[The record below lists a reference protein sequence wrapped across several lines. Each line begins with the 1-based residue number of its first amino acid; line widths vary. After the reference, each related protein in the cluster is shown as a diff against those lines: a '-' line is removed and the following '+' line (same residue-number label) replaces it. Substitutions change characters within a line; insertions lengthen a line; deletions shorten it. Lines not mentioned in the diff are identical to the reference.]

1 AHGPPGHHRA
11 AALDL
16 VRHPHQRGLLRG
28 RARAAR
34 PPGGRARHGL
44 LLRHDG
50 ARLRAHHDRL
60 GGDDPAHAGRADRLR
75 AAHAAG
81 REAARLRRVGA
92 ARTRRPRDARRGGAA
107 DRALERLAHRSGRGA
122 DQGGLD
128 REGLR
133 ERAERASRLG
143 GHGGPRAR
151 RPARARRPGGPARRP
166 PPVALHHRA
175 DAALRGRHQRDPARH
190 HRAARARPAAEV
202 GMQLAPTEEQEAIR
216 QAARRFL
223 AAEITRERRLAWD
236 RTAEGHDPAFWEAVA
251 RLGWFGY
258 GLPAAYGGQ
267 GASLLDLGLLIE
279 ELGRAAAPFGVF
291 AAIVGGLA
299 LTALGTPAQKRAWLP
314 AMARGEKLVTL
325 AVAEESASADPAAF
339 ATVVRRRGAAWPR
352 FTALR
357 TRLAA
362 LLCADMIGGA
372 DAVLEMTTRYVCERE
387 QFGVKLGT
395 FQAVQQMVAV
405 MAIELEGARH
415 VTRQALWRLA
425 EGLPAAR
432 EVAVAKA
439 WTGRAY
445 REATLIA
452 HQLHGGAGYVI
463 EHELHRYSAR
473 AKEAELRFGSTEE
486 WLETLADELR
496 LARDGARPR

>member
-1 AHGPPGHHRA
+1 
-11 AALDL
+11 
-16 VRHPHQRGLLRG
+16 
-28 RARAAR
+28 
-34 PPGGRARHGL
+34 
-44 LLRHDG
+44 
-50 ARLRAHHDRL
+50 
-60 GGDDPAHAGRADRLR
+60 
-75 AAHAAG
+75 
-81 REAARLRRVGA
+81 
-92 ARTRRPRDARRGGAA
+92 
-107 DRALERLAHRSGRGA
+107 
-122 DQGGLD
+122 
-128 REGLR
+128 
-133 ERAERASRLG
+133 
-143 GHGGPRAR
+143 
-151 RPARARRPGGPARRP
+151 
-166 PPVALHHRA
+166 
-175 DAALRGRHQRDPARH
+175 
-190 HRAARARPAAEV
+190 
-202 GMQLAPTEEQEAIR
+202 MQLAPTEEQEAIR

-236 RTAEGHDPAFWEAVA
+236 RTAEGHDPAFWAAVA

-267 GASLLDLGLLIE
+267 GASLIDLGLLVE

-291 AAIVGGLA
+291 AAIAGGLA
-299 LTALGTPAQKRAWLP
+299 LAALGTPAQKRAWLP

-325 AVAEESASADPAAF
+325 AVAEEGASVDPNAF
-339 ATVVRRRGAAWPR
+339 ATVVRRRGKSLRLTGEKRYVLQGVTADAFLVAARDGRGVSAVLVPADAPGVGIEPQKTFGKDRQSIVRVKDVALPSSALAGRPGAAWPR

-445 REATLIA
+445 REATLAA

-486 WLETLADELR
+486 WLEALADELR
-496 LARDGARPR
+496 LARDGARSR